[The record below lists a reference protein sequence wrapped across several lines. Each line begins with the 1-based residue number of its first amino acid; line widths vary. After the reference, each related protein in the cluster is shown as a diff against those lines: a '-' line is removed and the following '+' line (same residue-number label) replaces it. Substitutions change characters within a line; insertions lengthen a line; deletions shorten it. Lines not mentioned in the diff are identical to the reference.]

1 MVGGNGGGRMAI
13 LILELNCRKGKRVK
27 VEEKCVF
34 LGTELI
40 SGWRINFHC
49 FRKAVSWMSNL
60 NYEYDVKNKLIFV
73 KYQN

>member
-40 SGWRINFHC
+40 SGWRINF
-49 FRKAVSWMSNL
+49 SLLSEGSEL
-60 NYEYDVKNKLIFV
+60 DEQSQL
-73 KYQN
+73 